1 MATPIKDTPVLI
13 GKNARH
19 FETWL
24 TENADKKIST
34 EKYAKIK
41 AAASKFRLVTE
52 KATFSE

>member
-1 MATPIKDTPVLI
+1 MATTIKDTPVLT
-13 GKNARH
+13 GKDARH

-52 KATFSE
+52 KVTFSE